1 MRMFSPLLIAA
12 AIGLTLTF
20 LASILL
26 ATAASRGG
34 GGRAIFVAL
43 RALGFETP
51 RARSLAMEATYF
63 LKDWLPSLFS
73 FRAFAVAGGAQTV
86 NELSQAVINAKAQL
100 MSEKATLNLLLEQ
113 QSAAKAIA
121 NGFIKKASAGTL
133 TAAEKEEMPK
143 ADAAYEAFDDRL
155 AAQRKLI
162 ARTEKDIAALETDLE
177 TEKARLAAED
187 KQLAARPSGRVEN
200 VEDQRDKLAKDP
212 KRGFKDHRDYL
223 NAVMRVGMHGPRAM
237 DERLKP
243 LATVRGKFSTPDGK
257 TAPFATIG
265 SDEAGAYSDPH
276 GGFLVPHGVAPGIL
290 MVGPED
296 DPLAALVTPVAMTAP
311 SVTFNARVDKNHSQ
325 SVSGGFVVT
334 RRPETVDGTP
344 SRTQFEQVT
353 LHAVEE
359 FGLGFASE
367 RIIEDSPESFVSIVQ
382 AGFRDEYAANA
393 MRERISGT
401 GTGEREGFLSSGCLL
416 SIAKE
421 NSQANDTIV
430 TENIDKMASR
440 CWKYGRA
447 VWLAN
452 HGTRPQLRGLVRAVG
467 TGGSVVPYFEASSN
481 GGPETLDGRPI
492 FFTEF
497 CPALGDLGDI
507 LLVVPSEYLEGT
519 YKSEH
524 YDESIH
530 VRFTAAERAFRFYRR
545 NDGRVWWKSV
555 LTPKNGPT
563 LSPIVALAAR

>member
-1 MRMFSPLLIAA
+1 MDHLIQTFAASVLAIAA
-12 AIGLTLTF
+12 TSAVLF
-20 LASILL
+20 AVLL
-26 ATAASRGG
+26 SVAASRGG
-34 GGRAIFVAL
+34 GSVAIFRTL
-43 RALGFETP
+43 RAVGFEKTK
-51 RARSLAMEATYF
+51 ARGYAMEAAAI
-63 LKDWLPSLFS
+63 LAMRLPSFS
-73 FRAFAVAGGAQTV
+73 AFSLAGAAQTV

-162 ARTEKDIAALETDLE
+162 ARTEKDIATLE
-177 TEKARLAAED
+177 TELQTEKDRLAAED
-187 KQLAARPSGRVEN
+187 KKLAARPSGRVEN
-200 VEDQRDKLAKDP
+200 VEDQADKRAKDP
-212 KRGFKDHRDYL
+212 KRGFADHRDYL
-223 NAVMRVGMHGPRAM
+223 NAVMKAGLHGARGL

-257 TAPFATIG
+257 TSPFATIG

-290 MVGPED
+290 MVRPDD
-296 DPLAALVTPVAMTAP
+296 DPLAALVTPVTMTAP
-311 SVTFNARVDKNHSQ
+311 SVTFNARVDKDHST

-334 RRPETVDGTP
+334 RRPETVEGSA
-344 SRTQFEQVT
+344 SRSTYEQIT

-382 AGFRDEYAANA
+382 AGFNDEYAANA
-393 MRERISGT
+393 MKERINGT
-401 GTGEREGFLSSGCLL
+401 GIGERLGFLKSAALL
-416 SIAKE
+416 SITKE
-421 NSQANDTIV
+421 TNQAADTIV

-440 CWKYGRA
+440 SWKYGRSIY
-447 VWLAN
+447 LAN
-452 HGTRPQLRGLVRAVG
+452 HGTRPQLRGLVRTVG
-467 TGGSVVPYFEASSN
+467 TGGSVVPYFMPSSN
-481 GGPETLDGRPI
+481 DGPETLDGRPI

-507 LLVVPSEYLEGT
+507 LLVTPSEYLEGT

-530 VRFTAAERAFRFYRR
+530 VRFTAAERCFRFYRR
-545 NDGRVWWKSV
+545 NDGRPWWTSV